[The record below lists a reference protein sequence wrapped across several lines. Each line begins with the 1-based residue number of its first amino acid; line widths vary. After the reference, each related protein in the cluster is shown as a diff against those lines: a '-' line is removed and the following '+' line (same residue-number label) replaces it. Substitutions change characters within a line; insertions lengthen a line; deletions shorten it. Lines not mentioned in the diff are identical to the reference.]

1 MALKFS
7 ELVQLAKTVAHANP
21 SAPVAYSFGD
31 NKFGYYELQDTLRDE
46 LKGLVG
52 TYSLYRENKNTAFA
66 LMEETIEDVLPARV
80 LERYSQFAEIKT
92 FAQGDKPIFTQRI
105 TTASRRRAK
114 QFIGK
119 VGLAGLYEVF
129 KLDGTS
135 YEVTTNAIGGAAQI
149 GFEEFLDGR
158 VDFADVLEIVMEGL
172 DECIYV
178 EIEKQL
184 IGAVANVQAANKE
197 SVNGFN
203 EDAMDRLISISDS
216 YGKSAIYCTY
226 EFAATMI
233 PQNGSWVSEAMKDQ
247 KWANGYIANYKGHQ
261 VIVLPNSY
269 EDETN
274 TVKVINPQF
283 AWIIPVG
290 AEKPVKIAF
299 EGGTIVDEYV
309 GYDRSRE
316 IQVYKKVGV
325 RAIFSNAIC
334 VYQNTALKRKPTI
347 PTVSPYAN
355 QGNWNGYQAV

>member
-1 MALKFS
+1 MALEFNQ
-7 ELVQLAKTVAHANP
+7 LVTLARTVAKSDS

-31 NKFGYYELQDTLRDE
+31 KKFSYSEMNETLRSE
-46 LKGLVG
+46 LRELAG
-52 TYSLYRENKNTAFA
+52 TYSLYRENKNTIFA
-66 LMEETIEDVLPARV
+66 LIENTIDDVLPMKV
-80 LERYSQFAEIKT
+80 MEQYSQFAEIKT
-92 FAQGDKPIFTQRI
+92 FNQGDKPIFTQKI

-129 KLDGTS
+129 KLDGQS

-158 VDFADVLEIVMEGL
+158 VDFADVLDVVMEGL

-184 IGAVANVQAANKE
+184 YGAAQNVQAANKISKNSFIE
-197 SVNGFN
+197 T
-203 EDAMDRLISISDS
+203 DMDRLISIADS

-226 EFAATMI
+226 EFAAQMVPST
-233 PQNGSWVSEAMKDQ
+233 GWVSDEMRNQ
-247 KWANGYIANYKGHQ
+247 RWNNGYLANYKGHQ
-261 VIVLPNSY
+261 VIVLPQSY

-274 TVKVINPQF
+274 KIKVIDPSL
-283 AWIIPVG
+283 AYIIPVG

-299 EGGTIVDEYV
+299 EGQTIVDEYTN
-309 GYDRSRE
+309 YDRSRE
-316 IQVYKKVGV
+316 VQIYKKVGV

-334 VYQNTALKRKPTI
+334 VYDQYGLKRVLP
-347 PTVSPYAN
+347 
-355 QGNWNGYQAV
+355 